1 MSDQNEKNLN
11 QPEEGQDDF
20 SSMSIDELI
29 ASTKEE
35 IARID
40 QMMGTSR
47 LPQQEDAQEPAPQ
60 QGAPQAGEVSLDD
73 ETDDKAKPSQS
84 EPFEPKL
91 PEEYAD
97 LSLDSDEQP
106 EQDEQP
112 QRAHLAAGVKVLLY
126 VCCVLAASVLLAVFG
141 WRLADD
147 VLALTK
153 PDEEITIT
161 VPENA
166 TVADVSRELKEKGL
180 IEYEWL
186 FRFYCLYSHAERKIQ
201 PGTYELNHLYDY
213 HALVN
218 GMTPSA
224 GVRATTEVT
233 IPEGYECEDIFA
245 LLEEAGVASAAD
257 LEQAAANY
265 EFDYAFLQDLPY
277 GDKNRLEGYLFPD
290 TYQFY
295 LNDKPE
301 NVLGRFLRNFESKIT
316 DDMYAALDEL
326 NAKLEEKM
334 RANGFE
340 ESEIESAKLSF
351 HDVVIVASLVEKETA
366 KTSESASIASVIYN
380 RLCSKLYPC
389 LQIDATIQYALDER
403 KEVLSNAD
411 KAIISP
417 YNTYTNAGLPA
428 GPIANPGINSI
439 RAALYPA
446 DTDYYFYALGEDGVH
461 KFSKT
466 YYEHQDFLASLA
478 GETADEEIG
487 GDAQQDTGAE
497 GNDADAQP
505 DAAGTEDGG
514 NGNGKKTGASL
525 PGGRYGK
532 AADGGFIRRRCGLSG
547 GYKLRYALVHR
558 KFYA

>member
-1 MSDQNEKNLN
+1 MSDHEEKNVN
-11 QPEEGQDDF
+11 QPDEEEFDF

-40 QMMGTSR
+40 EMMGTSR
-47 LPQQEDAQEPAPQ
+47 LPDTDEAEEPSQQDAPE
-60 QGAPQAGEVSLDD
+60 AGEVLLDD
-73 ETDDKAKPSQS
+73 GAENAE
-84 EPFEPKL
+84 EPKQELFEPKL

-97 LSLDSDEQP
+97 LSLDADEEP
-106 EQDEQP
+106 AEEEP
-112 QRAHLAAGVKVLLY
+112 QRPHLASGVKVLLY
-126 VCCVLAASVLLAVFG
+126 VCCVLAASVLLAVVG

-161 VPENA
+161 VPDNA
-166 TVADVSRELKEKGL
+166 TIADVSRELHDKGL

-218 GMTPSA
+218 GMTPNA

-245 LLEEAGVASAAD
+245 LLEEAGVSTVSE
-257 LEQAAANY
+257 LEQAAASY
-265 EFDYAFLQDLPY
+265 EFDYSFLQDLPY

-301 NVLGRFLRNFESKIT
+301 NVLGKFLRNFESKIT
-316 DDMYAALDEL
+316 DEMYAAVDEL
-326 NAKLEEKM
+326 NNRLAAQM
-334 RANGFE
+334 RANNFTE
-340 ESEIESAKLSF
+340 QEIADAKLTF
-351 HDVVIVASLVEKETA
+351 HDVIIVASLVEKETA

-389 LQIDATIQYALDER
+389 LQIDATIQYALEER

-446 DTDYYFYALGEDGVH
+446 ETDYYFYALGSDGVH

-466 YYEHQDFLASLA
+466 YYEHQDFLASLEGDTTDEPA
-478 GETADEEIG
+478 PDEEADASG
-487 GDAQQDTGAE
+487 AENGDASADTDAE
-497 GNDADAQP
+497 ASA
-505 DAAGTEDGG
+505 DGG
-514 NGNGKKTGASL
+514 NENGT
-525 PGGRYGK
+525 
-532 AADGGFIRRRCGLSG
+532 
-547 GYKLRYALVHR
+547 
-558 KFYA
+558 